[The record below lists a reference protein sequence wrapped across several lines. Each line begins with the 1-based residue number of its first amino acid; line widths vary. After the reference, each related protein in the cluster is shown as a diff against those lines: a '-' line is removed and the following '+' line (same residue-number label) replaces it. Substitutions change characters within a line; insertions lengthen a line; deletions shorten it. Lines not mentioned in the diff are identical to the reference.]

1 MQIILKKTRYVSLV
15 ETTSTLFVN
24 LVTTDNRAIHVI
36 LVIIQLISIV
46 LVAKR
51 RISIALSVTVKDV
64 QNAYQICLSQ
74 VENVQSVQWLKDVS
88 QINVVKISDVQSA

>member
-1 MQIILKKTRYVSLV
+1 M
-15 ETTSTLFVN
+15 
-24 LVTTDNRAIHVI
+24 TTDNRAIHVI